1 MTGPLQGLR
10 VAEIAA
16 LGPAPFCGMVLA
28 DLGADV
34 VRVDRADSAVP
45 GHSSESVLPWG
56 DPQTAARHDLMGR
69 GKRSIAVDLKH
80 DAGVEV
86 VLRLIEGCEVLIEGF
101 RPGVAERLGIG
112 PAPCLARS
120 PGLTYGRMT
129 GWGQE
134 GPLSGRAGHDID
146 YIALSGALAAIGPED
161 RPTPPLNLVGDFGG
175 GGMMLAL
182 GVLAGVIN
190 ARQTGQGQVVDAAMV
205 DGSALLTTAM
215 HGHIGAGWWTTK
227 RQSNLLDGGA
237 PFYAVYETRDGGHVA
252 VGALEPQFYEI
263 LLEGL
268 AILPDSLPDRMDRA
282 NWPEI
287 RSAFASRFLERSR
300 DEWAERF
307 SGVDACV
314 APVLDAVEA
323 RQHPH
328 NLARSVFLEVDGV
341 IQPGPAPRFE
351 RTPSGTPAGP
361 PFPGRDTDVVLAGLG
376 FSEEETGML
385 RRVGAVA

>member
-1 MTGPLQGLR
+1 MSGPLQGLK
-10 VAEIAA
+10 VTEIAA

-34 VRVDRADSAVP
+34 VRVDRAESATKGP
-45 GHSSESVLPWG
+45 TDQRLLLGGH
-56 DPQTAARHDLMGR
+56 PQTPARHDLMGR

-80 DAGVEV
+80 DAGVDV

-112 PAPCLARS
+112 PAACLARN
-120 PGLTYGRMT
+120 PGLIYGRMT

-146 YIALSGALAAIGPED
+146 YIALSGALSAIGPED
-161 RPTPPLNLVGDFGG
+161 HPTPPLNLVGDFGG
-175 GGMMLAL
+175 GGMMLAF

-190 ARQTGQGQVVDAAMV
+190 ARQTGRGQVVDAAMV

-215 HGHIGAGWWTTK
+215 HGHIGEGWWSTK

-252 VGALEPQFYEI
+252 VGALEPQFYEA

-268 AILPDSLPDRMDRA
+268 GIPPESLPDRQNRST
-282 NWPEI
+282 WPEI
-287 RSAFASRFLERSR
+287 SSEFAARFMERSR

-307 SGVDACV
+307 SGLDACV
-314 APVLDAVEA
+314 APVLDALEA
-323 RQHPH
+323 PRHPH
-328 NLARSVFLEVDGV
+328 NLARSVFVAVDGV

-351 RTPSGTPAGP
+351 GTPAGAPAGP
-361 PFPGRDTDVVLAGLG
+361 PFPGRDTDDVLAGLG
-376 FSEEETGML
+376 FSREETGML

>member
-1 MTGPLQGLR
+1 
-10 VAEIAA
+10 
-16 LGPAPFCGMVLA
+16 MVLA

-34 VRVDRADSAVP
+34 VRVDRAESAIS
-45 GHSSESVLPWG
+45 GHDES
-56 DPQTAARHDLMGR
+56 TKHDLMGR
-69 GKRSIAVDLKH
+69 GKRSIAVDLKN
-80 DAGVEV
+80 DAGVDV
-86 VLRLIEGCEVLIEGF
+86 VLRLVEGADALVEGF

-112 PAPCLARS
+112 PADCLARN
-120 PGLTYGRMT
+120 PRLTYGRMT

-134 GPLSGRAGHDID
+134 GPLSARAGHDID
-146 YIALSGALAAIGPED
+146 YIALSGALSAIGPRE

-175 GGMMLAL
+175 GGMLLAL
-182 GVLAGVIN
+182 GVLAGVIWS
-190 ARQTGQGQVVDAAMV
+190 RHSGEGQVVDAAMV

-215 HGHIGAGWWTTK
+215 HGHMAEGWWITK

-237 PFYAVYETRDGGHVA
+237 PFYAVYETGDGGHVA

-268 AILPDSLPDRMDRA
+268 GLAPGSVPDRMDRSA
-282 NWPEI
+282 WPEI
-287 RSAFASRFLERSR
+287 KDLFAARFLERSR

-323 RQHPH
+323 VTHQH
-328 NLARSVFLEVDGV
+328 NLARSVFVQVDGV
-341 IQPGPAPRFE
+341 VQPAPAPRFDH
-351 RTPSGTPAGP
+351 TPTGLPQGP
-361 PFPGRDTDVVLAGLG
+361 PFPGRDTNEVLAGLG
-376 FSEEETGML
+376 FSEHETVML